1 MTRAPRL
8 CLVLVLCTLLSAT
21 LCFRPVDRAAAE
33 RPVAAPYAAIQEAI
47 DSLDLNDAEQR
58 LAALD
63 ATTSGKPH
71 ALYLRG
77 LLSFYRGDYV
87 GAERDLSQAMQGAG
101 APAHPRW
108 QHAQEMAAS
117 AQRLVGPMQVEQSG
131 GGRYRVHFT
140 AADALLA
147 PYALQVLEAAD
158 AALTDLLGVR
168 VPGPLRLEIYPSAA
182 SLARVSPLTE
192 SQIETSGTIAL
203 CKWNRLMV
211 TTPRALVR
219 GYPWAET
226 IAHELTH
233 LVVSFKTRERA
244 PVWIQEGTA
253 KFLERSWRARAG
265 TSLGVDTAGAS
276 FRLDASND
284 ALLTKAAKEDKLL
297 PFERLHPSIAMLP
310 SQDDAALAFAQV
322 STFMERFVS
331 VYGAQGLRDVFARV
345 ASGEDARAA
354 IAAVAKKEFS
364 VLEREWRAALRAKPT
379 PKTHVRSLGMRFRKG
394 GERSDD
400 DKNGD
405 DLRDVTLESARRFLR
420 LGDMLWSRGRTGAAA
435 TEYAKAHAIDRHDP
449 IVASRYGRAALLAGD
464 PNAARD
470 AMTALLSDYPE
481 HAPALSVL
489 ASALVKL
496 GDLRGAQRAAT
507 DAILLNPFD
516 PQPHCALSE
525 SVTGPTREREQ
536 KLCHSLGN

>member
-1 MTRAPRL
+1 MRRAPLL
-8 CLVLVLCTLLSAT
+8 CVVLALCTLLSAA
-21 LCFRPVDRAAAE
+21 LSLWPVDRVAAE
-33 RPVAAPYAAIQEAI
+33 RPVADPYGAIQDAI

-63 ATTSGKPH
+63 STDSTNPQ

-77 LLSFYRGDYV
+77 LLSFYRGDYL
-87 GAERDLSQAMQGAG
+87 GAERDLSQAMQVAG
-101 APAHPRW
+101 TQAHPRW
-108 QHAQEMAAS
+108 QHAQQMAAS
-117 AQRLVGPMQVEQSG
+117 AQRLVGPMQVQESG

-147 PYALQVLEAAD
+147 PYALQILEAAD
-158 AALTDLLGVR
+158 AALSALLGVR

-182 SLARVSPLTE
+182 TLAQVSPLTE

-203 CKWNRLMV
+203 CKWNRLMI

-233 LVVSFKTRERA
+233 LVISFKTRERA

-253 KFLERSWRARAG
+253 KFLERSWRTHAG
-265 TSLGVDTAGAS
+265 ALGVDTAGAT

-284 ALLTKAAKEDKLL
+284 ALLINAAKDDKLL

-322 STFMERFVS
+322 STFIERFVS
-331 VYGAQGLRDVFARV
+331 GYGATGLRSVFARIGT
-345 ASGEDARAA
+345 GEDARNA
-354 IAAVAKKEFS
+354 IAAVAKRDFAA
-364 VLEREWRAALRAKPT
+364 LEREWRNTLRANPT
-379 PKTHVRSLGMRFRKG
+379 PKAHIRSLGLRFRKG

-400 DKNGD
+400 NKNSD
-405 DLRDVTLESARRFLR
+405 DLRDVTQESARRFLR

-464 PNAARD
+464 ANAARD
-470 AMTALLSDYPE
+470 AMTALLGDYPE

-489 ASALVKL
+489 ASALVKI

-525 SVTGPTREREQ
+525 SVTGSTREREHQ
-536 KLCHSLGN
+536 LCRSLGN

>member
-1 MTRAPRL
+1 MTRALPL
-8 CLVLVLCTLLSAT
+8 PVWVLLLLALWMSPTGHVTAGRPAT
-21 LCFRPVDRAAAE
+21 D
-33 RPVAAPYAAIQEAI
+33 PYASIQDAIE
-47 DSLDLNDAEQR
+47 SLDLNDAEQR

-63 ATTSGKPH
+63 TASSAKPQ

-77 LLSFYRGDYV
+77 LLSFYRGDYA
-87 GAERDLSQAMQGAG
+87 GAARDLSEATRTAG
-101 APAHPRW
+101 AEAHPRW
-108 QHAQEMAAS
+108 QHAHQMAAA
-117 AQRLVGPMQVEQSG
+117 AQGLVAPMQVQQSG
-131 GGRYRVHFT
+131 AGRYQVHFT
-140 AADALLA
+140 SADALLA

-158 AALTDLLGVR
+158 VGLTDVLGVR

-182 SLARVSPLTE
+182 SLAQVSPLTE

-233 LVVSFKTRERA
+233 LVISTRTHERA

-253 KFLERSWRARAG
+253 KFLERSWRAQASA
-265 TSLGVDTAGAS
+265 SLGVDAAGAS
-276 FRLDASND
+276 FRLDAAND
-284 ALLTKAAKEDKLL
+284 ALLTTSAKQDKLL

-310 SQDDAALAFAQV
+310 SQEDAALAFAQV
-322 STFMERFVS
+322 STFIERFVG
-331 VYGAQGLRDVFARV
+331 VYGATGLREVFARI
-345 ASGEDARAA
+345 ATGEDARAA
-354 IAAVAKKEFS
+354 IAAVANKDFAT
-364 VLEREWRAALRAKPT
+364 LEREWRATWRNKPA
-379 PKTHVRSLGMRFRKG
+379 PKSHVRSLAMRFRKG
-394 GERSDD
+394 SDHGSEPSGG

-405 DLRDVTLESARRFLR
+405 DLRDVTQESARRFLR
-420 LGDMLWSRGRTGAAA
+420 LGDMLWSRGRTRAAA
-435 TEYAKAHAIDRHDP
+435 TEYEKAHAIDRHDP

-464 PNAARD
+464 ANAARN
-470 AMTALLSDYPE
+470 AMTALLNDYPE

-496 GDLRGAQRAAT
+496 GDSRGAQRAAM

-516 PQPHCALSE
+516 PQPHCALSD
-525 SVTGPTREREQ
+525 SATGPTREREQ
-536 KLCHSLGN
+536 QLCRSLGQ